1 MVQRKMNCSPRIL
14 DIVIFILF
22 QSFGGIS
29 MNQSYVN
36 WDGNLIQLT
45 WFPRKMPKIEL
56 VTSVHGYCFFK
67 EKIMLVK
74 IIHRGFNMP
83 GGHIEENETPEQAF
97 HREAFEEGYVKG
109 ELKYLG
115 AIEVNHKE
123 NPHFNPNG
131 KYPFNWLPAV
141 LSYGYYRVSA
151 IFAAV

>member
-1 MVQRKMNCSPRIL
+1 MVLICL
-14 DIVIFILF
+14 ADI
-22 QSFGGIS
+22 S
-29 MNQSYVN
+29 
-36 WDGNLIQLT
+36 
-45 WFPRKMPKIEL
+45 R
-56 VTSVHGYCFFK
+56 
-67 EKIMLVK
+67 
-74 IIHRGFNMP
+74 
-83 GGHIEENETPEQAF
+83 ENETPEQAF